1 MSTKYEEVIENHR
14 RLHAICGY
22 MHDYSTED
30 IPSLSREVRVLTKTN
45 YGTKHYYPSNRT
57 ATLFL
62 KIQGGKTLTKDT
74 LKILKDEGYEIQYRY
89 EEPAI

>member
-1 MSTKYEEVIENHR
+1 MTQH
-14 RLHAICGY
+14 
-22 MHDYSTED
+22 TTD
-30 IPSLSREVRVLTKTN
+30 IPSLSREVRVLTKTH

-74 LKILKDEGYEIQYRY
+74 LRLLIAEGFEVKFDH
-89 EEPAI
+89 EEEVL

>member
-1 MSTKYEEVIENHR
+1 
-14 RLHAICGY
+14 
-22 MHDYSTED
+22 
-30 IPSLSREVRVLTKTN
+30 LTKTH

-74 LKILKDEGYEIQYRY
+74 LRLLIAEGFEVKFDH
-89 EEPAI
+89 EEEVL